1 MRNLVRSRARLTTT
15 VGAGIVVALALSAC
29 GSSGSG
35 GSSTGVGSATPTD
48 AGSSSAAAPTTLV
61 NGVEIAVDPTAAAL
75 LPEQYKS
82 AIRIV
87 TSAPYPP
94 FEYFDDSQKLI
105 GLDIDTGD
113 AIAAVLGTKSEW
125 TSIDYNG
132 VIPALQANKY
142 DMVLASIGDTPE
154 REQVLDFVNYSKQ
167 GQILLV
173 PAGNPEGITAL
184 TDMCGK
190 TLAVEA
196 GNVTTEYFAELDK
209 YCADNGKDKMTV
221 KELPKTSD
229 ALLALKSGGASAQYL
244 GVATAADLKSK
255 PEGAGYDIVTPA
267 DRPFGYLPRWVG
279 AGIPKNSPE
288 LRDAVAAALK
298 VLIDTGALDQLYAKY
313 GQQQILTGAV
323 EINKIVEEPLVP

>member
-1 MRNLVRSRARLTTT
+1 MRTNSRSRARLVSA
-15 VGAGIVVALALSAC
+15 VGACAALALTLSAC

-35 GSSTGVGSATPTD
+35 ATGSSTSTPSE
-48 AGSSSAAAPTTLV
+48 ASSSSAPAQTTTV
-61 NGVEIAVDPTAAAL
+61 NGVDIAVNADAAAK
-75 LPEQYKS
+75 LPEQYKQ
-82 AIRIV
+82 AIRMV

-94 FEYFDDSQKLI
+94 FEYFDANQNLI
-105 GLDIDTGD
+105 GLDIDTGN
-113 AIAAVLGTKSEW
+113 AIAAVLGTKAEW

-154 REQVLDFVNYSKQ
+154 REKVLDFVNYSKQ

-173 PAGNPEGITAL
+173 PAGNPEGITGL
-184 TDMCGK
+184 QDMCGK

-196 GNVTTEYFAELDK
+196 GNVTAEYFADLDK
-209 YCADNGKDKMTV
+209 YCTDNGKAKMTV

-229 ALLALKSGGASAQYL
+229 ALLAVKSGGASAQYL

-267 DRPFGYLPRWVG
+267 DKPFGYLPRWVG
-279 AGIPKNSPE
+279 AGIPKNTPE
-288 LRDAVAAALK
+288 LRDAVEAALQILVADGTLEK
-298 VLIDTGALDQLYAKY
+298 LYEKY
-313 GQQQILTGAV
+313 GQQQILTGQV
-323 EINKIVEEPLVP
+323 EINKIVEEPLIP